1 MSRPAPPPT
10 SAIDWATLGFTERRV
25 AGQVVCTWRDGAW
38 GAPTWSSEPEL
49 KIHAAASCLNYGQ
62 QCFEGIKVRQTWGRR
77 NEGEWAAPRQRVAGE
92 TALGHRGPAC
102 EALRSGGIIG
112 TGGALQLAGH
122 ARRASHAS

>member
-1 MSRPAPPPT
+1 MSRSARSVYVVREYIVGNVLIMSITARSDAHDVCALFVAVFT
-10 SAIDWATLGFTERRV
+10 SELMHESRRWTPNPV
-25 AGQVVCTWRDGAW
+25 PD
-38 GAPTWSSEPEL
+38 E
-49 KIHAAASCLNYGQ
+49 

-77 NEGEWAAPRQRVAGE
+77 NEGEWAAPRQGVAGE

-122 ARRASHAS
+122 ARRASHAP